1 MDFAYT
7 EEQEMLRKA
16 AQEFVKKRCPKSF
29 VRAMEKDEK
38 GFSPEL
44 WREMAELGWMGCCFP
59 EEHGGIGGSFVDLIV
74 LLEELGRALLP
85 SPFLPTVVHCGFPI
99 LFAGTEEQKR
109 EFLPKIASGEL
120 IMTLAMTEESGS
132 YQASGI
138 TVGAA
143 SEKDEY
149 VIRGS
154 KLFVVDAHVADWLL
168 CVTRSKE
175 AENKDDGISL
185 LLVDGKS
192 PGIRRTPLK
201 NMAWEKQFEVVF
213 DGVRVP
219 KKNLLGPPDK
229 GWEIVKKMMEHAAVA
244 ECSLMIGGAGQALE
258 MTIEYAKT
266 RVQFDRPIGSF
277 QAIQHQCADMA
288 MEVLISRNLTSQAAW
303 RLSEGLPGAKEV
315 AMAKAFVSEAYERI
329 LFLATKIHG
338 AIGLTGEH
346 DMSLYFRRG
355 KGAQVAFGDS
365 DYHKEQVAQAMGL

>member
-1 MDFAYT
+1 MDFAYS

-16 AQEFVKKRCPKSF
+16 AQEFGKKRCPKSF
-29 VRAMEKDEK
+29 VRAMEKDER

-59 EEHGGIGGSFVDLIV
+59 EEYGGIGGSFVDLTV
-74 LLEELGRALLP
+74 LLEEFGRSLLP
-85 SPFLPTVVHCGFPI
+85 SPFVPTVVHCGFPI
-99 LFAGTEEQKR
+99 LFAGTEEQKQ
-109 EFLPKIASGEL
+109 EFLPRIASGEM
-120 IMTLAMTEESGS
+120 IMALALTEGSGS
-132 YQASGI
+132 YSASGI
-138 TVGAA
+138 NVRAT
-143 SEKDEY
+143 SEKNDY

-168 CVTRSKE
+168 CVARSATAGSNE
-175 AENKDDGISL
+175 DGVSL
-185 LLVDGKS
+185 FLVGGKS
-192 PGIRRTPLK
+192 PGISRTPLK

-219 KKNLLGPPDK
+219 KKNLLGPLDR

-244 ECSLMIGGAGQALE
+244 ECSRMIGGAGQVLE
-258 MTIEYAKT
+258 MAIEYAKT

-288 MEVLISRNLTSQAAW
+288 MEVLISRNLTYQAAW
-303 RLSEGLPGAKEV
+303 RLSEGLAGAKEV

-329 LFLATKIHG
+329 LFLATKVHG

-355 KGAQVAFGDS
+355 KAAQAAFGDS
-365 DYHKEQVAQAMGL
+365 DFQKELVAQAMEL

>member
-16 AQEFVKKRCPKSF
+16 AQEFGKKKCPKSF
-29 VRAMEKDEK
+29 VRAMEKDER

-44 WREMAELGWMGCCFP
+44 WKEMAELGWMGCCFP
-59 EEHGGIGGSFVDLIV
+59 EEYGGIGGSFIDLIV
-74 LLEELGRALLP
+74 LLEEFGRALLP

-120 IMTLAMTEESGS
+120 IMTLAMIEGGGT
-132 YQASGI
+132 YRASDI
-138 TVGAA
+138 TLGAV
-143 SEKDEY
+143 SEKDDY
-149 VIRGS
+149 VTRGS

-168 CVTRSKE
+168 CVARSRE
-175 AENKDDGISL
+175 AENKEDGVSL

-219 KKNLLGPPDK
+219 KKNLLGPLDR
-229 GWEIVKKMMEHAAVA
+229 GWEIVKRMMEHAAVA
-244 ECSLMIGGAGQALE
+244 QCSLMVGGAGQALE
-258 MTIEYAKT
+258 MSIEYAKT

-288 MEVLISRNLTSQAAW
+288 MEVLISRNLTYQAAW
-303 RLSEGLPGAKEV
+303 KLSEGLPGSKEV

-329 LFLATKIHG
+329 LFLATKVHG

-355 KGAQVAFGDS
+355 KAAQAAFGDS
-365 DYHKEQVAQAMGL
+365 DFHKEQVAQALGL

>member
-16 AQEFVKKRCPKSF
+16 AQEFGKKKCPKSF
-29 VRAMEKDEK
+29 VRAMEKDER

-44 WREMAELGWMGCCFP
+44 WKEMAELGWMGCCFP
-59 EEHGGIGGSFVDLIV
+59 EEYGGIGGSFIDLIV
-74 LLEELGRALLP
+74 LLEEFGRALLP

-120 IMTLAMTEESGS
+120 IMTLAMIEGGGT
-132 YQASGI
+132 YRASDI
-138 TVGAA
+138 TLGAV
-143 SEKDEY
+143 SEKDDY
-149 VIRGS
+149 VTQGS

-168 CVTRSKE
+168 CVARSRE
-175 AENKDDGISL
+175 AENKEDGVSL

-219 KKNLLGPPDK
+219 KKNLLGPLDR
-229 GWEIVKKMMEHAAVA
+229 GWEIVKRMMEHAAVA
-244 ECSLMIGGAGQALE
+244 QCSLMVGGAGQALE
-258 MTIEYAKT
+258 MSIEYAKT

-288 MEVLISRNLTSQAAW
+288 MEVLISRNLTYQAAW
-303 RLSEGLPGAKEV
+303 KLSEGLPGSKEV

-329 LFLATKIHG
+329 LFLATKVHG

-355 KGAQVAFGDS
+355 KAAQAAFGDS
-365 DYHKEQVAQAMGL
+365 DFHKEQVAQALGL

>member
-16 AQEFVKKRCPKSF
+16 AQDFVKRRCPKSF

-38 GFSPEL
+38 GYSPEL
-44 WREMAELGWMGCCFP
+44 WKEMAELGWMGCCFP
-59 EEHGGIGGSFVDLIV
+59 EEYGGIGGSFFDLTV
-74 LLEELGRALLP
+74 LLEELGRGLLP
-85 SPFLPTVVHCGFPI
+85 SPFVPTVVHCGLPI

-109 EFLPKIASGEL
+109 EFLPKIAGGEL
-120 IMTLAMTEESGS
+120 IMTLAMTEGSGS
-132 YQASGI
+132 FCASGI
-138 TVGAA
+138 TVGAK
-143 SEKDEY
+143 SEKDNY
-149 VIRGS
+149 VIRGN

-168 CVTRSKE
+168 CVTRSKG
-175 AENKDDGISL
+175 AENKEDGISL
-185 LLVDGKS
+185 LLVDGQS

-219 KKNLLGPPDK
+219 GKNLLGPPDQ
-229 GWEIVKKMMEHAAVA
+229 GWPIVKRMMDHAAVA
-244 ECSLMIGGAGQALE
+244 QCSLMIGGAQQALE
-258 MTIEYAKT
+258 MTIGYAKE

-303 RLSEGLPGAKEV
+303 KVSEGLPGAKEV
-315 AMAKAFVSEAYERI
+315 AMAKAFVSEACERV
-329 LFLATKIHG
+329 LFMAAKIHG

-346 DMSLYFRRG
+346 DLSLYFRRG
-355 KGAQVAFGDS
+355 KGAQAAFGDGGFQ
-365 DYHKEQVAQAMGL
+365 KELVAQAMGL